1 MPYEFHTDP
10 QKYLELLVNNTRKSS
25 LPFIM
30 NHQPGGKTQISDLK
44 ILELGCGEGGNL
56 QPFAE
61 QGAHCIGMDL
71 ECNKIEHGKS
81 IMKTW
86 IDLGNMEL
94 FCGNIFDPEW
104 SAKFQGQFDL
114 IILKDVI
121 EHIPSKLEALKN
133 MRNYLSPQGLIFIG
147 WPPYYMPFGGHQ
159 QIATNKWLKKLPW
172 IHLLPRG
179 LYGWCLKR
187 FGESPN
193 MQEELLEI
201 HDLRV
206 TINQMNGYV
215 NHAQLQLVASKFYF
229 INPIYEDKFG
239 LKTRVLWKPLTA
251 IPILRDFMTTSCYY
265 LLGKK

>member
-1 MPYEFHTDP
+1 
-10 QKYLELLVNNTRKSS
+10 
-25 LPFIM
+25 M

-61 QGAHCIGMDL
+61 KGAHCIGMDL

-86 IDLGNMEL
+86 IDQGNMEL

-104 SAKFQGQFDL
+104 SNKFQGKFDL

-121 EHIPSKLEALKN
+121 EHIPSKLEALQN
-133 MRNYLSPQGLIFIG
+133 MRNYLSPNGLIFIG

-159 QIATNKWLKKLPW
+159 QIAKNKWLKKLPW

-179 LYGWCLKR
+179 VYGWFLKK
-187 FGESPN
+187 FDETPS

-215 NHAQLQLVASKFYF
+215 KNAQLRLVASKFYF

-239 LKTRVLWKPLTA
+239 LKTRILWKPLTA

>member
-1 MPYEFHTDP
+1 MPYDFHTDP

-30 NHQPGGKTQISDLK
+30 KHQPGGKSVIADLK

-71 ECNKIEHGKS
+71 ECSKIENGKE
-81 IMKTW
+81 IMKIWVDNGT
-86 IDLGNMEL
+86 LEL
-94 FCGNIFDPEW
+94 HCGNIFDENW
-104 SAKFQGQFDL
+104 SQKFLGSFDL

-121 EHIPSKLEALKN
+121 EHIPHKAEALKN
-133 MRNYLSPQGLIFIG
+133 MRNYLTPKGLIFIG

-159 QIATNKWLKKLPW
+159 QIASNKWLKKLPW

-179 LYGWCLKR
+179 VYAQALKA
-187 FGESPN
+187 FGESKN

-206 TINQMNGYV
+206 TINQMNSMMQE
-215 NHAQLQLVASKFYF
+215 AKLTLVASKFYF

-239 LKTRVLWKPLTA
+239 LKTRILWKPFTKVPF
-251 IPILRDFMTTSCYY
+251 IRDFLTTSCYY
-265 LLGKK
+265 LLGK